1 MWKELNLKEIRF
13 LFLLYIYPP
22 YFGTAPVRNF
32 NISKY
37 LAKLG
42 SKNVLF
48 TTTNREIS
56 KEAMN
61 ELNGL
66 IEFHKLPTLDYRTRF
81 FKKYKNEHYK
91 ESVKNNPLVQFLIKL
106 LNSFPLNIF
115 FSEGGILYIISG
127 IISGNKKIKEFKI
140 THLYSSYRP
149 LADHYI
155 AFFLKKIHPE
165 LIWVADFRDL
175 IIEPFYQQLL
185 LPGLHQKLYRAI
197 FKNANLLITI
207 SAGMARHLKYYNKKV
222 VVVKNGF
229 DFKSI
234 DDKIPAELFSITYT
248 GSMFLDKR
256 DPKPLFLA
264 LCKLINEGKIK
275 KEHLIIHYA
284 GKDSW
289 VWVRECQKYN
299 LSDNLR
305 DHGLQSIE
313 YSRQLQN
320 ASNIN
325 LLLSVA
331 SSDFDGILTGKLIE
345 YLEAGSPV
353 IAINVGEVDK
363 EIDHV
368 LKSANVGFCVSES
381 PVYAHMIEN
390 FVQSEYIIWKKNKLV
405 RKPVNVDILKENYSF
420 KATMSELV
428 SNL

>member
-1 MWKELNLKEIRF
+1 MKEIRF

-222 VVVKNGF
+222 F
-229 DFKSI
+229 
-234 DDKIPAELFSITYT
+234 
-248 GSMFLDKR
+248 
-256 DPKPLFLA
+256 
-264 LCKLINEGKIK
+264 IN
-275 KEHLIIHYA
+275 
-284 GKDSW
+284 
-289 VWVRECQKYN
+289 
-299 LSDNLR
+299 
-305 DHGLQSIE
+305 
-313 YSRQLQN
+313 
-320 ASNIN
+320 
-325 LLLSVA
+325 
-331 SSDFDGILTGKLIE
+331 
-345 YLEAGSPV
+345 
-353 IAINVGEVDK
+353 
-363 EIDHV
+363 
-368 LKSANVGFCVSES
+368 
-381 PVYAHMIEN
+381 
-390 FVQSEYIIWKKNKLV
+390 
-405 RKPVNVDILKENYSF
+405 
-420 KATMSELV
+420 
-428 SNL
+428 